1 MPSRA
6 RRHQLATSLIYHSF
20 NRSINRAPIFRTEE
34 DCRYFVRLLK
44 TYKSEFFL
52 GIYHW
57 AVMLTHFHLLL
68 EMEDPREISRLMA
81 GLNRAYT
88 HYHHKAHGT
97 SGFLWQ
103 GRFGLQPIQKEKYLI
118 ACGRYIERNPVR
130 ANIVPVAHE
139 YPFSSAAFY
148 CEGAQD
154 GITDEDPTFVRF
166 GSDPVQRR
174 AGYVRFLR
182 EFNEE
187 EERLFRNN
195 PFPAGD
201 DDFKRRL
208 RLKNGRYLPRG
219 SGNPR
224 RRSQTLYATSYRTDS

>member
-1 MPSRA
+1 
-6 RRHQLATSLIYHSF
+6 
-20 NRSINRAPIFRTEE
+20 
-34 DCRYFVRLLK
+34 
-44 TYKSEFFL
+44 
-52 GIYHW
+52 
-57 AVMLTHFHLLL
+57 MLTHFHLLL
-68 EMEDPREISRLMA
+68 EMEDPNGISHFMA

-88 HYHHKAHGT
+88 YYHHKAHGT

-103 GRFGLQPIQKEKYLI
+103 GRFGLQPIQKETYLI

-130 ANIVPVAHE
+130 ANIVPTAHE

-166 GSDPVQRR
+166 GPDTVQRR
-174 AGYVRFLR
+174 TRYIRFLR

-195 PFPAGD
+195 PLAAGD
-201 DDFKRRL
+201 DNFKRRL
-208 RLKNGRYLPRG
+208 KLINGRYLPNGRG
-219 SGNPR
+219 KPQGR
-224 RRSQTLYATSYRTDS
+224 IMA